1 MLTSEELAAIRER
14 WIAGRTGNKVLC
26 PERNTC
32 VVGRRTCTECAIDA
46 ITPLLDR
53 VEELQERLLEQR
65 GVILMM
71 LIYLDHPEMPSQELR
86 DAIEEALNGPR
97 V

>member
-1 MLTSEELAAIRER
+1 MLNNEQLNVILER

-46 ITPLLDR
+46 ITPLLDT
-53 VEELQERLLEQR
+53 VEDLRELLQAVYEYAESPF
-65 GVILMM
+65 GNFEIHKKV
-71 LIYLDHPEMPSQELR
+71 
-86 DAIEEALNGPR
+86 EEALK
-97 V
+97 